1 MVEVWVTVVEV
12 EVTLADLF
20 LTKLHRFVA
29 PNEIVWVLGSAIS
42 PQKLSSKE
50 STFSSSESRME
61 TFSGSLSESM
71 RNLVKLKLS
80 IASVVMTMR
89 KTQRSA
95 VKNLARSL
103 ITAFIWVHMDTFVV
117 RKHMLFSRRYSQ
129 AWYSY
134 NDPLDSPQNKQTA
147 CSLFG
152 FAARQKS
159 HQYGPSY
166 NPYCGWRNPF
176 RATVQKPWNDMLFL

>member
-1 MVEVWVTVVEV
+1 MLLPGDVSVVEVWVTVVEV

-89 KTQRSA
+89 KHSA
-95 VKNLARSL
+95 QLSK
-103 ITAFIWVHMDTFVV
+103 T
-117 RKHMLFSRRYSQ
+117 SRE
-129 AWYSY
+129 A
-134 NDPLDSPQNKQTA
+134 
-147 CSLFG
+147 
-152 FAARQKS
+152 
-159 HQYGPSY
+159 
-166 NPYCGWRNPF
+166 
-176 RATVQKPWNDMLFL
+176 